1 MANEI
6 RTRAN
11 FKSGTIVGTIS
22 AGATTFVSDKLTGL
36 AAISATEHAVLVFNP
51 TGTSPEIV
59 YVSAHTASSSTAT
72 IIRGRE
78 GSTATEQ
85 GNGATWIHVPTAY
98 DYVGTVA
105 NTSTL
110 PSTGGLPYEGQIVYQ
125 LDVNSIKVFS
135 DSAWC
140 EIGPVSQWAAW
151 APTMT
156 QNTSVSYTNSYGRY
170 MRVGRLI
177 VAQCRLAVT
186 GSGSSGSRIYL
197 SLPVN
202 RAYTSAEQVL
212 GEFRYNVPGT
222 GSVLRGNVF
231 GTSGAQTISFQHMA
245 SGNFIGDGEVFGA
258 ASGDI
263 FTVSVMYEAAS

>member
-36 AAISATEHAVLVFNP
+36 AAISATEHAVLVLNP

-85 GNGATWIHVPTAY
+85 GNGATWIHVPTAS
-98 DYVGTVA
+98 DYVRTVA
-105 NTSTL
+105 DTASL

-125 LDVNSIKVFS
+125 LDVNSIKVYS

-140 EIGPVSQWAAW
+140 EIGPVSQWSEW
-151 APTMT
+151 SPTIT
-156 QNTSVSYTNSYGRY
+156 QSGTVSYTKTYGRY
-170 MRVGRLI
+170 MRVGRTVI
-177 VAQCRLAVT
+177 AKAFLAVT
-186 GSGSSGSRIYL
+186 GSGTSGSLISL
-197 SLPVN
+197 TLPVSP
-202 RAYTSAEQVL
+202 AFTSDELILGSFRLTDTSTGSIYRGFALTYGTQVL
-212 GEFRYNVPGT
+212 FRHLSTWNYL
-222 GSVLRGNVF
+222 GS
-231 GTSGAQTISFQHMA
+231 
-245 SGNFIGDGEVFGA
+245 GEVFGLA
-258 ASGDI
+258 NGDVI
-263 FTVSVMYEAAS
+263 VVDVTYEAAS

>member
-36 AAISATEHAVLVFNP
+36 AAISATEHAVLVLNP

-125 LDVNSIKVFS
+125 LDVNSIKVYS

-140 EIGPVSQWAAW
+140 EIGPVSQWTAW
-151 APTMT
+151 APTIT
-156 QNTSVSYTNSYGRY
+156 QSSSITYTNSYGRY
-170 MRVGRLI
+170 MRIGRTIIAQFRFLI
-177 VAQCRLAVT
+177 TGT
-186 GSGSSGSRIYL
+186 GSAGSRLYL
-197 SLPVN
+197 ATPTS
-202 RAYTSAEQVL
+202 RAYTTAEQVV
-212 GEFRYNVPGT
+212 GDFQYT
-222 GSVLRGNVF
+222 DTS
-231 GTSGAQTISFQHMA
+231 SGAVYRGHIFTDPSNERLAFKHMPT
-245 SGNFIGDGEVFGA
+245 GNFLGDGESFATGNTDVFTGT
-258 ASGDI
+258 
-263 FTVSVMYEAAS
+263 FMYEAVS